1 MKRKVRLLALAL
13 SFVLLMSAVLTS
25 CDNSNEEVTTD
36 QADTNASDTI
46 TETVIETEEVDVP
59 DIAVKDYGEQL
70 YMLIY
75 GGDSAV
81 KFLWVEESDSS
92 LLSQA
97 VYDRQMNLMNHIGV
111 ELVYIPTQGWTGYYE
126 PFKQSVKNKDGAVDV
141 FFPNNYLG
149 IAEMIEGGYMRNL
162 DSIDTFDFEADY
174 WDMNF
179 MDSIALDDH
188 HYLGYSNYNVMK
200 AHVVT
205 FNKEMLDKY
214 KDALDESL
222 YESVY
227 NYHWTLDQMISLAQ
241 LVYIDATGDG
251 KTADDTFGIS
261 AKQWQPFV
269 PFLMSSNIRLVEMNE
284 AGIYEVS
291 VMSETNAPKTLDL
304 VDKLK
309 GLAES
314 EYSWFQWQDDA
325 NVSVIQLHTNRVLMN
340 LSFTSEL
347 DQLLNYDVKFGIL
360 PYPMFDEAQKDVG
373 YLSLNK
379 DTYITLPSYMR
390 NEQMIT
396 ESIELLSYY
405 SSDVRMA
412 VFDKWLGKQAADEPD
427 DVKMLNIVWDNLYS
441 DFGYTYST
449 IAYALDNNLY
459 MLPTVTK
466 AGSDKTATSY
476 IASYTRAANNAITKF
491 MKKIQSMNKN

>member
-1 MKRKVRLLALAL
+1 M
-13 SFVLLMSAVLTS
+13 
-25 CDNSNEEVTTD
+25 
-36 QADTNASDTI
+36 
-46 TETVIETEEVDVP
+46 
-59 DIAVKDYGEQL
+59 
-70 YMLIY
+70 
-75 GGDSAV
+75 
-81 KFLWVEESDSS
+81 
-92 LLSQA
+92 
-97 VYDRQMNLMNHIGV
+97 
-111 ELVYIPTQGWTGYYE
+111 
-126 PFKQSVKNKDGAVDV
+126 KNKDGAVDV
-141 FFPNNYLG
+141 FFPSTYLG

-179 MDSIALDDH
+179 MDSIALDDQ

-449 IAYALDNNLY
+449 IASALDNNLY

-476 IASYTRAANNAITKF
+476 IASYTRAANNAIAKY
-491 MKKIQSMNKN
+491 MKKIQSMNK